1 MLLSYLK
8 LSLRLLIRNPFF
20 TFINV
25 LGLAVGFAS
34 FMVLWDYSQHELKS
48 DQFHKDYERIYR
60 LFIFGDFADGPAI
73 AGALNPEIIRRA
85 ADDFKEIEE
94 YTRIVKQDNFAF
106 EGSAADWFKLFFSYT
121 NKENQRSSFLETRIA
136 YADPNFF
143 DFFSFPLFLGNSRS
157 VLSESNSVVLSKGIA
172 RKYFGAREPLGEVL
186 YMNDTI
192 PLRVTGVFE
201 DLPSNTHLV
210 FDMLISTLTIE
221 KYLRLP
227 DSRAW
232 THGYYKLQ
240 KNIPMAAFDSTLN
253 AYVQKNF
260 TGMLGRIFGPA
271 TYEAHLQP
279 LKELAFNPHAL
290 DRYVPKSRYL
300 LSVLGLVSISV
311 LLMAWVNYINMTLS
325 ANQKRMKELAARKA
339 VGANSFDFIRQ
350 FIMEA
355 LLLNGVA
362 LLVAITLIQLI
373 RTPAQVYFGFY
384 VVSWSDISLTV
395 KLLIGCTTLAGITIT
410 GMYPAIATLNVS
422 PKILFGEKRLAK
434 SSFRFS
440 HVLTVFQ
447 YGAAMALIIWAFSV
461 YLQITHVLNFDIGV
475 KKDQVVVIDLPSHQD
490 SLIRSQVKHFESQ
503 LSSSSFIMD
512 YTFSHDVIGDRGD
525 KYLKRNDRSE
535 AFMMEVYTVD
545 ARFIPFY
552 GIKLIAG
559 RNFLPNHR
567 ADENTIILSRKAI
580 RALGFR
586 NPEDALGAQIL
597 VPQDQVGFSDYAPS
611 TVIGVFEDYFADPFF
626 KIYQGYTSGQSLFP
640 SSIDA
645 TLRKASV
652 RIFQGQFKNAMG
664 QLQKEYAAAFPHT
677 IFNSNVLEDQISRA
691 YDEEKIVSNQIILF
705 TLIAIGIACLGLLGM
720 MSHKAVEKT
729 KEIGIRKVLGARM
742 RHLGSVL
749 LGSSLKQL
757 LLAMILGLPI
767 ARYLTQQYLEKYTEQ
782 ITLQWWHFALPVLI
796 LVMIMFLTIASVLW
810 KAAKSNPVE
819 ALKYE

>member
-8 LSLRLLIRNPFF
+8 LSLRLLARNPFF

-25 LGLAVGFAS
+25 VGLAVGLTS
-34 FMVLWDYSQHELKS
+34 FMVLWNYSQHELKS

-60 LFIFGDFADGPAI
+60 LYVFGQFADGPAI

-94 YTRIVKQDNFAF
+94 YTRIVKQDNFV
-106 EGSAADWFKLFFSYT
+106 EGSLPHGRQLFFSYT
-121 NKENQRSSFLETRIA
+121 NMENQRSSFLETRIA

-143 DFFSFPLFLGNSRS
+143 DFFSFPLLVGNSRS
-157 VLSESNSVVLSKGIA
+157 VLSESNSVVVSKGIA

-210 FDMLISTLTIE
+210 FDMLISSLTIE

-227 DSRAW
+227 DSQAW

-240 KNIPMAAFDSTLN
+240 GNSSVAAFDSTLN
-253 AYVQKNF
+253 AYVKRNF
-260 TGMLGRIFGPA
+260 TGTLDRTFGPA

-279 LKELAFNPHAL
+279 LKEMAFNTHAL
-290 DRYVPKSRYL
+290 DMLHAPKSKYL

-355 LLLNGVA
+355 MLLNGVA

-395 KLLIGCTTLAGITIT
+395 KLLIGCATLAGITIT

-422 PKILFGEKRLAK
+422 PKILFGEKRFAK

-440 HVLTVFQ
+440 HLLTVFQ
-447 YGAAMALIIWAFSV
+447 YGAAIALIIWAFSV
-461 YLQITHVLNFDIGV
+461 YLQITHVLNFDIGL
-475 KKDQVVVIDLPSHQD
+475 KKDQVVVIDLPFHQD
-490 SLIRSQVKHFESQ
+490 SLKRLQVKYFESQ
-503 LSSSSFIMD
+503 LSSSSSIMD
-512 YTFSHDVIGDRGD
+512 YTFSHEVIGARGGF
-525 KYLKRNDRSE
+525 LKRNDLSE
-535 AFMMEVYTVD
+535 TFMMEEYTVD

-580 RALGFR
+580 RTLGFKS
-586 NPEDALGAQIL
+586 PEDALGAQIL
-597 VPQDQVGFSDYAPS
+597 VPQDLVGLSDYAPS
-611 TVIGVFEDYFADPFF
+611 TVIGVFEDYFAVPFF
-626 KIYQGYTSGQSLFP
+626 NIYQGYTSGQSLFP
-640 SSIDA
+640 SSVDA

-652 RIFQGQFKNAMG
+652 RIFPGQFKNAMG
-664 QLQKEYAAAFPHT
+664 QLQKEYASAFPHT
-677 IFNSNVLEDQISRA
+677 IFNSNVLEDQMSRA
-691 YDEEKIVSNQIILF
+691 YDEEKIASNQIILF

-742 RHLGSVL
+742 HHLGSVL

-757 LLAMILGLPI
+757 LFAMLLGLPI
-767 ARYLTQQYLEKYTEQ
+767 AWYLTQQYLEKYTER
-782 ITLQWWHFALPVLI
+782 ITLQWWHFALPIMI
-796 LVMIMFLTIASVLW
+796 LVVIMFLTIASLLW
-810 KAAKSNPVE
+810 KAANSNPVE

>member
-1 MLLSYLK
+1 
-8 LSLRLLIRNPFF
+8 
-20 TFINV
+20 
-25 LGLAVGFAS
+25 
-34 FMVLWDYSQHELKS
+34 
-48 DQFHKDYERIYR
+48 
-60 LFIFGDFADGPAI
+60 
-73 AGALNPEIIRRA
+73 
-85 ADDFKEIEE
+85 
-94 YTRIVKQDNFAF
+94 
-106 EGSAADWFKLFFSYT
+106 
-121 NKENQRSSFLETRIA
+121 
-136 YADPNFF
+136 
-143 DFFSFPLFLGNSRS
+143 
-157 VLSESNSVVLSKGIA
+157 LSESHSVVVSKSMA

-186 YMNDTI
+186 YLNDTI

-210 FDMLISTLTIE
+210 FDMLISSLTIE

-227 DSRAW
+227 DSRAF

-240 KNIPMAAFDSTLN
+240 KNIPVAAFDSMLN

-260 TGMLGRIFGPA
+260 TSTLDRNYGPA
-271 TYEAHLQP
+271 KYEAHLQP
-279 LKELAFNPHAL
+279 LKELAFNTHAFDML
-290 DRYVPKSRYL
+290 QVPKSRYL

-350 FIMEA
+350 FIIEA
-355 LLLNGVA
+355 MLLNGVA
-362 LLVAITLIQLI
+362 ILVAITLVQLI
-373 RTPAQVYFGFY
+373 QTPAQVYFGFY
-384 VVSWSDISLTV
+384 VVPWIDISLTV
-395 KLLIGCTTLAGITIT
+395 KLLISCANLAGITIT
-410 GMYPAIATLNVS
+410 GIYPAIATLNFS
-422 PKILFGEKRLAK
+422 PTVLFGEKRLAK

-440 HVLTVFQ
+440 HLLTVFQ

-490 SLIRSQVKHFESQ
+490 SLIRSQVKYFESQ

-512 YTFSHDVIGDRGD
+512 YTFSHDVIGDRD
-525 KYLKRNDRSE
+525 SKFLKRTDRSE
-535 AFMMEVYTVD
+535 AFMMEAYTVD

-559 RNFLPNHR
+559 RNFLSNHR
-567 ADENTIILSRKAI
+567 ADENTIILSSKAI
-580 RALGFR
+580 RTLGF
-586 NPEDALGAQIL
+586 NSPEDALGAQIL
-597 VPQDQVGFSDYAPS
+597 VPHDLAGHSDYATS
-611 TVIGVFEDYFADPFF
+611 TVVGVFEDYFASAFF
-626 KIYQGYTSGQSLFP
+626 TINQGYTSGQSLYP
-640 SSIDA
+640 SSFNA

-652 RIFQGQFKNAMG
+652 RLFPGQFKNAMG
-664 QLQKEYAAAFPHT
+664 QLPGEYASAFPHT
-677 IFNSNVLEDQISRA
+677 IFNSNILEDQISRE
-691 YDEEKIVSNQIILF
+691 YDEEKIASNQIILF

-742 RHLGSVL
+742 HHLGSVL
-749 LGSSLKQL
+749 LGNSLKQL

-767 ARYLTQQYLEKYTEQ
+767 AWYLTQQYLEKYTER

-796 LVMIMFLTIASVLW
+796 LMVILFATIASVLW